1 MAIESDVI
9 VIGGGL
15 AGHFAAIAAA
25 DAGKETRLVTANQ
38 STLRQASGLID
49 VLGYPPAAAVGE
61 TGTGDAAG
69 DHASDADS
77 DRADADDPD
86 AVGEENPNA
95 VDAEDPRPDAPFRS
109 GPIVDPF
116 EAIPELPEG
125 HPYERVGL
133 AAVREGLATF
143 DEVVDGYVGSHTDA
157 NALVPTHGGVAK
169 PTARYPE
176 HTAAGLASD
185 DRDAVL
191 VGFET
196 LTDFDAPVAA
206 DSLAAGGVPFE
217 VAGVTVRF
225 PGDLRADAK
234 ATRYAELLETDEV
247 PAPKAADGGS
257 SGAATHASQ
266 GRSCRAAIVE
276 RIRRAVGDVDV
287 DPERIG
293 FPAVLGEE
301 RTAEVRADL
310 ADRLGVP
317 VFEVPTGAPSLPGIR
332 LEHQL
337 GDALRERDVRVA
349 DGRPVVDVSA
359 TDGRVGHLV
368 VESAGGSTVPM
379 AADSYVLA
387 TGGLVGRGIDADRD
401 GVREPIFDCHV
412 PHPDDRY
419 EWFADAAFG
428 DHPFAYFGVDV
439 DRDLRPLDAE
449 GEPEY
454 ANLHAAGAVLGG
466 YDFAAEN
473 SGAGVSIAT
482 GHAAGSAAAE
492 GS

>member
-15 AGHFAAIAAA
+15 AGRFAAIAAA
-25 DAGKETRLVTANQ
+25 DAGAETRLVTANQ

-49 VLGYPPAAAVGE
+49 VLGYPPTSAAGSADAGPEAAAA
-61 TGTGDAAG
+61 TGGQE
-69 DHASDADS
+69 
-77 DRADADDPD
+77 RADDTSAPD
-86 AVGEENPNA
+86 
-95 VDAEDPRPDAPFRS
+95 DPRPEDIPGDG

-116 EAIPELPEG
+116 AVLPDLPEG
-125 HPYERVGL
+125 HPYERVG
-133 AAVREGLATF
+133 ATAVRDGLATF
-143 DEVVDGYVGSHTDA
+143 DDVVEGYAGAHTDA
-157 NALVPTHGGVAK
+157 NALVPTHGGVPK

-176 HTAAGLASD
+176 SAAAGLASD

-206 DSLAAGGVPFE
+206 SNLAAAGVPFD
-217 VAGVTVRF
+217 VAGITVRF
-225 PGDLRADAK
+225 PGELRADAK
-234 ATRYAELLETDEV
+234 ATRYAELLEDDEV
-247 PAPKAADGGS
+247 PRSKGSDGAADAGGS
-257 SGAATHASQ
+257 TTDASQ

-276 RIRRAVGDVDV
+276 RIGRAVADLDF
-287 DPERIG
+287 DPERVG

-301 RTAEVRADL
+301 ESAAVRADF

-317 VFEVPTGAPSLPGIR
+317 VFEVPAGPPSLPGIR
-332 LEHQL
+332 LEGQL
-337 GDALRERDVRVA
+337 RDALRDRGVRVA
-349 DGRPVVDVSA
+349 DGRPVVDFA
-359 TDGRVGHLV
+359 AADGRVEHLI

-379 AADSYVLA
+379 AAERYVLA
-387 TGGLVGRGIDADRD
+387 TGGLVGRGIDSDRD

-412 PHPDDRY
+412 PHPADRY
-419 EWFADAAFG
+419 EWFADDAFG

-439 DRDLRPLDAE
+439 DRELRPLDADGSVAHE
-449 GEPEY
+449 
-454 ANLHAAGAVLGG
+454 NLHAAGAVLGG

-482 GHAAGSAAAE
+482 GYAAGNAAAE